1 MASSSDGGSAAAT
14 ASLGPAV
21 SSSGR
26 ASPAAEASPSTAAP
40 SPSPAAPS
48 TAVPSPS
55 PAANSPRAVS
65 GGATAPRMHSAAAG
79 ASGSAAASTA
89 SAAAAEGGA
98 EVPLSPVSPAS
109 ASQPSPRG
117 LAPAPFFPG
126 RGGRR
131 FLRPSPASPGSG
143 ASARSL
149 GDDPGASARSRR
161 LEQENSDLRE
171 AYARKIANTE
181 LQCDARM
188 REKDEEMKQWYRE
201 QRTNIEKMRAGVI
214 IMHAIFCRLFK
225 KSTDEKSSDKE
236 QFEVRRL
243 GFEEETART
252 KDEHARA
259 LEEKRQQLHDQ
270 AAGYERQISDLNA
283 QKAGLEEKVQGME
296 DLLSQEKLLNAS
308 LQEASNVV
316 RAECDELKRKLAENQ
331 KVEELARK
339 QAHIDQLE
347 AELRRTK
354 ELLERKAKGEAES
367 LRREL
372 MEYVKFIVR
381 ILPDDL
387 RQYATDPD
395 TLPQE
400 LKDKLNARGS
410 GNPSPPRGAPGPPPW
425 RESGGRV
432 EVLPPVAQLMASAE
446 QFAGNGCGAS
456 LRLKQGAPGP
466 LLLPMPQ
473 SARGR
478 RY

>member
-1 MASSSDGGSAAAT
+1 MG
-14 ASLGPAV
+14 
-21 SSSGR
+21 
-26 ASPAAEASPSTAAP
+26 
-40 SPSPAAPS
+40 
-48 TAVPSPS
+48 
-55 PAANSPRAVS
+55 
-65 GGATAPRMHSAAAG
+65 
-79 ASGSAAASTA
+79 
-89 SAAAAEGGA
+89 
-98 EVPLSPVSPAS
+98 
-109 ASQPSPRG
+109 
-117 LAPAPFFPG
+117 
-126 RGGRR
+126 
-131 FLRPSPASPGSG
+131 
-143 ASARSL
+143 

-201 QRTNIEKMRAGVI
+201 QRTDIEKMRAGVI
-214 IMHAIFCRLFK
+214 IMHALFRRLFK
-225 KSTDEKSSDKE
+225 KSTDEKNSDKE
-236 QFEVRRL
+236 QFEVRRR

-252 KDEHARA
+252 KGEHTRA

-270 AAGYERQISDLNA
+270 AEGYERQISDLNA
-283 QKAGLEEKVQGME
+283 QKACLEDKVRGME
-296 DLLSQEKLLNAS
+296 DLLSQEKLLNAR
-308 LQEASNVV
+308 LQEASKVV
-316 RAECDELKRKLAENQ
+316 RVECDELKRKLAENQ

-367 LRREL
+367 LRKEL

-387 RQYATDPD
+387 RQYATDQD

-410 GNPSPPRGAPGPPPW
+410 GHPSPPRSAPGPPPW

-432 EVLPPVAQLMASAE
+432 EVLPPVSDLMDSAG
-446 QFAGNGCGAS
+446 QFGGNGHGAS
-456 LRLKQGAPGP
+456 PGPPRLKQGARGP
-466 LLLPMPQ
+466 ALLPMPQ